1 MTFATYGNTG
11 PFTNNVTPPGINATF
26 LNNREIS
33 RDQVIW
39 RPVADAKVTAKGSG
53 ALTVV
58 SATMTAA
65 GTGLTVQHNA
75 LVSGVLTTTGNHVAN
90 GGMNIG
96 TIRDNTTGA
105 PQATLVTAGITIN
118 NPLNAVL
125 KSIGGG
131 HTLTDWNAGFVGI
144 TTGGTTITHGLKNA
158 SVVATAATAI
168 VATCASSGLAGV
180 ITINSQNT
188 TTFVAATSV
197 NCNIFWIA
205 ILL

>member
-11 PFTNNVTPPGINATF
+11 PFTNNATPPGINATF
-26 LNNREIS
+26 LNNVESFLDQIIS
-33 RDQVIW
+33 SA
-39 RPVADAKVTAKGSG
+39 VADANVTANGSG

-125 KSIGGG
+125 KAIGGG
-131 HTLTDWNAGFVGI
+131 RTPTRIDVRLFRLI
-144 TTGGTTITHGLKNA
+144 TSRPTPTH
-158 SVVATAATAI
+158 S
-168 VATCASSGLAGV
+168 
-180 ITINSQNT
+180 
-188 TTFVAATSV
+188 F
-197 NCNIFWIA
+197 
-205 ILL
+205 

>member
-26 LNNREIS
+26 LNNIESFLDQIIS
-33 RDQVIW
+33 SA
-39 RPVADAKVTAKGSG
+39 VADANITANGSG

-125 KSIGGG
+125 KAIGGG
-131 HTLTDWNAGFVGI
+131 PTPPPLEPGVFGA
-144 TTGGTTITHGLKNA
+144 TTSGTTPTHCFKNTFRV
-158 SVVATAATAI
+158 SSATTAI
-168 VATCASSGLAGV
+168 ICTCRSSCLA
-180 ITINSQNT
+180 
-188 TTFVAATSV
+188 
-197 NCNIFWIA
+197 
-205 ILL
+205 